1 MSSASIVVTPG
12 QLARRAEL
20 YHQFAQL
27 TVAGL
32 GLQQSIEQLRRHP
45 PHSSYREPLER
56 THKEIARGF
65 TFTESLRRSGNWLPD
80 FDLSLIEAG
89 ELSGRLDA
97 CFRKLGDYYQER
109 AAMARQLIGDMA
121 YPVFLIHFAV
131 FIIPFAQ
138 LFISGDF
145 LSYAFKTFGI
155 LIPLYIIVAVVIYAA
170 QSKHGE
176 SWRAV
181 FETILN
187 PIPILGS
194 ARRDLALARL
204 AMSLEA
210 LISAGVAVVQAWELA
225 GPVSGSPRLRRAVN
239 AWKRNVESG
248 QTVAEAMSASGQF
261 PDMFANQ
268 YASAE
273 ISGKLD
279 EVLGRMHHYYQDSGQ
294 RKMRALAQWT
304 PRIIYLIVALLIAI
318 HIVRFYA
325 GYFNQIG
332 NVLNGF

>member
-45 PHSSYREPLER
+45 PHASYREPLKR
-56 THKEIARGF
+56 MQQEIVRGF
-65 TFTESLRRSGNWLPD
+65 TFTEALRRSGGWLPD

-89 ELSGRLDA
+89 ELSSRLDA
-97 CFRKLGDYYQER
+97 CFRKLGDYYQDR
-109 AAMARQLIGDMA
+109 AAMARQLVGDML
-121 YPVFLIHFAV
+121 YPAFLIHFAV
-131 FIIPFAQ
+131 FIIPFSQ
-138 LFISGDF
+138 LFLTGNVAAY
-145 LSYAFKTFGI
+145 LLKTFGI
-155 LIPLYIIVAVVIYAA
+155 LVPLYILLAVVIYAA

-187 PIPILGS
+187 PVPILGG

-210 LISAGVAVVQAWELA
+210 LISAGVGVVQAWELA
-225 GPVSGSPRLRRAVN
+225 GPVSGSPRLRRAV
-239 AWKRNVESG
+239 AGWKRRVASG
-248 QTVAEAMSASGQF
+248 QTISESLSASGQF
-261 PDMFANQ
+261 PDMFTNQ

-273 ISGKLD
+273 VSGKLD

-304 PRIIYLIVALLIAI
+304 PRFVYLLVAILIAV

-325 GYFNQIG
+325 GYFQQIG

>member
-1 MSSASIVVTPG
+1 MI
-12 QLARRAEL
+12 
-20 YHQFAQL
+20 F
-27 TVAGL
+27 
-32 GLQQSIEQLRRHP
+32 
-45 PHSSYREPLER
+45 
-56 THKEIARGF
+56 
-65 TFTESLRRSGNWLPD
+65 
-80 FDLSLIEAG
+80 LSL
-89 ELSGRLDA
+89 
-97 CFRKLGDYYQER
+97 K
-109 AAMARQLIGDMA
+109 
-121 YPVFLIHFAV
+121 
-131 FIIPFAQ
+131 
-138 LFISGDF
+138 
-145 LSYAFKTFGI
+145 FKTFGI

-210 LISAGVAVVQAWELA
+210 LISAGVSVVQAWELA

-318 HIVRFYA
+318 HIIRFYA
-325 GYFNQIG
+325 GHFNQIG